1 MFSSKLGK
9 ASYLKMILLSYLLS
23 YIYTPQLFPKL
34 KTGMFH
40 NMKIATELSRKK
52 LPCLAEL
59 AVVAAVP
66 CLDTV
71 PCSRHLHLLW
81 NPAREN
87 IY

>member
-9 ASYLKMILLSYLLS
+9 ASYFKMNLLSYLLS
-23 YIYTPQLFPKL
+23 HTLLKYFPKL

-52 LPCLAEL
+52 LPCLPEL
-59 AVVAAVP
+59 ALVAAVP

-87 IY
+87 IS